1 MNTNFAR
8 RVVSGRKARFQDGSI
23 DLDLAYI
30 TDQVII
36 MGFPA
41 DGLEALYRNRRE
53 DARRFL
59 DERHKDNYWIFNFCP
74 LKENSYP
81 GEYFYN
87 RVSRYPFPD
96 HHAPP
101 LAILPL
107 AAREMREWLAGDEH
121 RVVVLHCKGKHCG
134 LVQTVDTY
142 GATAG
147 KGRSGTLAC
156 AYLLTLEQTPTPPRL
171 QRSYAAKEWA
181 ERRAEMLID
190 EVESDEDEVPARPTT
205 SRVEAAPPK
214 GILNAKDM
222 PVSLSPATALDAP
235 TPDSASLAP
244 SPTSSSA
251 PKPNSTK
258 QGSALESVI
267 ALHTSRRMQSTS
279 DPNKVKQGVSIS
291 SQRRFLGYW
300 SRLIDGAAPPG
311 VWGINKVT
319 NDRLPADSLPND
331 TQRVRLGTIRVIM
344 RDDASLKQRGMRMIN
359 SILDRA
365 VGGGADAKKGKGD
378 IWVSL
383 ARYDD
388 SLVELLERWE
398 QRTRSK
404 ERGVGYREHGIDA
417 DRDEKEGEVAL
428 AKIFDDGSWDNR
440 KMVRSFARMGVT
452 DPTDITEQKVNDKDA
467 TVKRTHVLHPLKYSK
482 WLKVDKKNVPN
493 SSRLT
498 VPGAYRGSGDD
509 SDAASASSMSTT
521 ATGVAAAVKEA
532 KAEQSTNK
540 EEVRQ
545 DMEEVEINP
554 GVVLDARREVRAKL
568 YMGQVPM
575 GWMWFIPAFHMAD
588 DATETT
594 IRLTRK
600 DLDFPLGAGAW
611 IDGVE
616 IVLTRIDDDFA
627 EPTSTRAG
635 GDPTTKIAEI
645 HPQNIKQGSVELGV
659 LNSTEPPSR
668 LLSPVEGESG
678 TKGKGE
684 SGAGGLIHSLSRLV
698 AGEGTAS
705 AVHAAQAAD

>member
-8 RVVSGRKARFQDGSI
+8 RVVSGQKARFQDGEI

-30 TDQVII
+30 TDHVII

-81 GEYFYN
+81 KEYFHG

-107 AAREMREWLAGDEH
+107 AAREMREWLAGGEH
-121 RVVVLHCKGKHCG
+121 RVVA
-134 LVQTVDTY
+134 T
-142 GATAG
+142 TAG

-181 ERRAEMLID
+181 ERRAEMLIN
-190 EVESDEDEVPARPTT
+190 EVESDEEEIHQSDSA
-205 SRVEAAPPK
+205 PK
-214 GILNAKDM
+214 GIDSKPKEPKGVLNAKEAPLTLSPQTSVDLPADSKSGETS
-222 PVSLSPATALDAP
+222 PVS
-235 TPDSASLAP
+235 P
-244 SPTSSSA
+244 SPSVKT
-251 PKPNSTK
+251 KKGST
-258 QGSALESVI
+258 LESVI
-267 ALHTSRRMQSTS
+267 ALHTSRRMQT
-279 DPNKVKQGVSIS
+279 PREGVKVKQGVSIP

-300 SRLIDGAAPPG
+300 SRLLDGATPLG
-311 VWGINKVT
+311 MWGINGGSDGID
-319 NDRLPADSLPND
+319 DR
-331 TQRVRLGTIRVIM
+331 QRVRLDTIRLTM
-344 RDDASLKQRGMRMIN
+344 RDDASVKQRGMKIIN

-365 VGGGADAKKGKGD
+365 VGNEGKKGKGEV
-378 IWVSL
+378 WVSL

-388 SLVELLERWE
+388 NLGELLEGWE
-398 QRTRSK
+398 QRTRSPK
-404 ERGVGYREHGIDA
+404 DGIGHRAHGTEA
-417 DRDEKEGEVAL
+417 DRNEKEGEVAL
-428 AKIFDDGSWDNR
+428 ERLFDDGTWDNK

-452 DPTDITEQKVNDKDA
+452 DPADITEVKVADKDA
-467 TVKRTHVLHPLKYSK
+467 TIVKRTHVLHPLKYSK
-482 WLKVDKKNVPN
+482 WVKVEKKGVPK

-521 ATGVAAAVKEA
+521 ATDVAAAVTEA
-532 KAEQSTNK
+532 
-540 EEVRQ
+540 RDQ
-545 DMEEVEINP
+545 DKLQTEMEEVEINP
-554 GVVLDARREVRAKL
+554 GVILDARREVRAKL

-588 DATETT
+588 GATEST
-594 IRLTRK
+594 IKLTRK
-600 DLDFPLGAGAW
+600 EVDFPLGVGAW
-611 IDGVE
+611 IEEVE
-616 IVLTRIDDDFA
+616 VVLTRVESSS

-635 GDPTTKIAEI
+635 ESRAAD
-645 HPQNIKQGSVELGV
+645 V
-659 LNSTEPPSR
+659 LSLDTLRDEQEPPSR
-668 LLSPVEGESG
+668 ILSPEEQNHE
-678 TKGKGE
+678 GKGE
-684 SGAGGLIHSLSRLV
+684 SPSGGLVHGIGQLA
-698 AGEGTAS
+698 AGKGVGE
-705 AVHAAQAAD
+705 AADAARAAD

>member
-8 RVVSGRKARFQDGSI
+8 RVVSGRKSRFQDGSV

-53 DARRFL
+53 DARQFL

-81 GEYFYN
+81 EEYFYN

-107 AAREMREWLAGDEH
+107 AAREMREWLAGGEH
-121 RVVVLHCKGKHCG
+121 RVVVLHCK
-134 LVQTVDTY
+134 
-142 GATAG
+142 AG

-171 QRSYAAKEWA
+171 QRSYAPKEWA
-181 ERRAEMLID
+181 ERRAEMLIN
-190 EVESDEDEVPARPTT
+190 EVESDEDELPDQSATT
-205 SRVEAAPPK
+205 SPSETAPPT
-214 GILNAKDM
+214 GILNANDR
-222 PVSLSPATALDAP
+222 P
-235 TPDSASLAP
+235 TSASPPTTLDVRPSSSISAAP
-244 SPTSSSA
+244 SPTSTAA
-251 PKPNSTK
+251 PKFGSNK
-258 QGSALESVI
+258 QGSTLESVI
-267 ALHTSRRMQSTS
+267 ALHTSRRMQNSP
-279 DPNKVKQGVSIS
+279 DPNKAKQGVSIP

-311 VWGINKVT
+311 MWGINRLA
-319 NDRLPADSLPND
+319 NDRLPIDSLPND
-331 TQRVRLGTIRVIM
+331 TQRIRLGTIRVTM
-344 RDDASLKQRGMRMIN
+344 RDDASIKQRGMRFLN
-359 SILDRA
+359 SVLDRA
-365 VGGGADAKKGKGD
+365 VGGGAEAKKGKGEV
-378 IWVSL
+378 WVSL

-404 ERGVGYREHGIDA
+404 EKGIGHREHGIEA
-417 DRDEKEGEVAL
+417 ERDEKEGEVAL
-428 AKIFDDGSWDNR
+428 AKIFEDGSWDNR

-452 DPTDITEQKVNDKDA
+452 DPADVTEQKVNDRDA
-467 TVKRTHVLHPLKYSK
+467 TVHRTHVLHPLKYSK
-482 WLKVDKKNVPN
+482 WLKVDKKNLPS

-532 KAEQSTNK
+532 KAQQKPST

-545 DMEEVEINP
+545 ELEEVEINP

-575 GWMWFIPAFHMAD
+575 GWIWFIPAFHMTD
-588 DATETT
+588 NATETT
-594 IRLTRK
+594 IKLTRK
-600 DLDFPLGAGAW
+600 ELDFPLGVGAW
-611 IDGVE
+611 IEGVE
-616 IVLTRIDDDFA
+616 IVLTRIDDDLT

-635 GDPTTKIAEI
+635 SGFVIDMPKEAYSREM
-645 HPQNIKQGSVELGV
+645 KGSADTGL
-659 LNSTEPPSR
+659 LTSNEPPSR
-668 LLSPVEGESG
+668 LITPVEGEKR
-678 TKGKGE
+678 TEGKGE
-684 SGAGGLIHSLSRLV
+684 SAAGGLIHSLSRLV
-698 AGEGTAS
+698 AGEGTKG